1 MDFKVLSNYGRTAL
15 KIAAKFLL
23 LLPIPLFMIWVNFT
37 VDRSGYF
44 QGDQFERE
52 TAQAL
57 LEGHNL
63 SHYEKMDE
71 RQIVRLY
78 VQNLP
83 QEQIPSTIALGSS
96 RVLQINTEIAG
107 DENFFNAGMIGADVR
122 DVMST
127 FYLFAREDKLPKNV
141 ILSIDPW
148 LFSGKPD
155 ALDSR
160 ADNELFQEFLSEGLG
175 IHSDYEAPDSVD
187 LWKVLTDPA
196 YFQGNVA
203 YYFRDKS
210 DTAHPVVV
218 SGDDML
224 HQDTEVKCSDGSV
237 VYTEEFRTLSHE
249 QIDALAVEQ
258 GGTAL
263 RLDFDQLDP
272 GQIELFDSFIQYGR
286 QRGVNFVFVLIPY
299 HPLTYYVIQQN
310 HSVNPIYSGFFQVED
325 WLRQYAAEQNIPIY
339 GSYDGESLGLIGDDF
354 YDGLHCRGTAIA
366 SFFPGMQAI
375 LAQQSGAQL
384 T

>member
-1 MDFKVLSNYGRTAL
+1 MDSKTFCAYARVAV
-15 KIAAKFLL
+15 KIALKFLL
-23 LLPIPLFMIWVNFT
+23 LLPIPLFMIWVNFS

-83 QEQIPSTIALGSS
+83 KEKTPSTIALGSS
-96 RVLQINTEIAG
+96 RVLQINTQIAG
-107 DENFFNAGMIGADVR
+107 DDSFFNAGMIGADVR

-127 FYLFAREDKLPKNV
+127 FYLFVREDKLPKNV

-155 ALDSR
+155 ALDNR
-160 ADNELFQEFLSEGLG
+160 ANSKLFLEFLSQGLG
-175 IHSDYEAPDSVD
+175 MESDYEAPDPVD
-187 LWKVLTDPA
+187 LWKVLMDPA
-196 YFQGNVA
+196 YFQGNIA
-203 YYFRDKS
+203 YHFRDKA
-210 DTAHPVVV
+210 DTAHPIVVN
-218 SGDDML
+218 GEDML

-237 VYTEEFRTLSHE
+237 LYTEEFRTLSHE
-249 QIDALAVEQ
+249 QIEVLAVEQ

-272 GQIELFDSFIQYGR
+272 GQIALFDSFIEYGR
-286 QRGVNFVFVLIPY
+286 SHGVNFVFVLIPY

-310 HSVNPIYSGFFQVED
+310 HSTNPIYSGFFQVED
-325 WLRQYAAEQNIPIY
+325 WLYQYAADHNIPIY

-354 YDGLHCRGTAIA
+354 YDGLHCRGSAIA
-366 SFFPGMQAI
+366 RFFPGMQTI

-384 T
+384 A